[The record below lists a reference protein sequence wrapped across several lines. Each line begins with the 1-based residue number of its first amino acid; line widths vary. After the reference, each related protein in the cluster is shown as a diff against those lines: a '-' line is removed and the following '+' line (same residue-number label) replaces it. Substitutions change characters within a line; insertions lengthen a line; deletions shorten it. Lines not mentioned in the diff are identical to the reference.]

1 MKTKLSSEDQNKIN
15 ALRYRYDEIISQY
28 RNYLNVN
35 GYIQP
40 KDFEEFFTWFI
51 KFRHPD
57 KPIKDLKVKAY
68 DLQLFHE
75 YEVRRINNAGWD
87 DDREH
92 EFLNGIEK

>member
-1 MKTKLSSEDQNKIN
+1 MNTKLSTEDQNKIN
-15 ALRYRYDEIISQY
+15 ALRYKYDELISQY
-28 RNYLNVN
+28 RNYLNAN

-40 KDFEEFFTWFI
+40 IDFEEFFTWFI

-57 KPIKDLKVKAY
+57 KPIELLKIKAY

-75 YEVRRINNAGWD
+75 YEVRRFNNTGWN